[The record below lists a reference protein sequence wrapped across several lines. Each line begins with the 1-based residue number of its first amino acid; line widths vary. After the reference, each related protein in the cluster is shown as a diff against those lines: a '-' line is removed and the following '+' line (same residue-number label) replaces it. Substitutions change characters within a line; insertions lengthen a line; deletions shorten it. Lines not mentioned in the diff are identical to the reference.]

1 MIFRLILQAL
11 QESIANQSQSSECC
25 TPAAN
30 PKPNLPDLYSDILVS
45 GSDMEAE
52 SKEHRSGNQS
62 SPDGGTAT
70 HKPTEVPFSEE
81 PEPLIDQRN
90 VPALRQSKA
99 ALEVKHKKN
108 DLDLFFRA
116 QITNMI
122 ALINLFLD
130 PQLDF
135 GWIESSELAAKAAG
149 RGINHARNLCRWV
162 VDYMQHGNL
171 PLNNYGQLNTS
182 ILGDEDLAQQIHL
195 HLLGIAKDGYVRAQD
210 VVDLMATP
218 DMKSYLGIKT
228 GITVCTAQRWLNAMK
243 WRYGKPSKGMY
254 LDGHE

>member
-1 MIFRLILQAL
+1 MLQAL

-30 PKPNLPDLYSDILVS
+30 PKSNLPDPYSDILVS

-62 SPDGGTAT
+62 SPDGGAAT

-90 VPALRQSKA
+90 VPALHRSKA

-116 QITNMI
+116 WITNMI

-149 RGINHARNLCRWV
+149 RGINHARNLRRWV

-171 PLNNYGQLNTS
+171 PLNNYGRLNTS
-182 ILGDEDLAQQIHL
+182 ILGDEDFAQQIHL
-195 HLLGIAKDGYVRAQD
+195 HLLGIAKDGYV
-210 VVDLMATP
+210 
-218 DMKSYLGIKT
+218 
-228 GITVCTAQRWLNAMK
+228 
-243 WRYGKPSKGMY
+243 
-254 LDGHE
+254 

>member
-11 QESIANQSQSSECC
+11 PESIANQSQSSECR

-52 SKEHRSGNQS
+52 SKDRSGNQS
-62 SPDGGTAT
+62 SPDGGAAT

-90 VPALRQSKA
+90 VPALRRSKA
-99 ALEVKHKKN
+99 ALQVKHKKN
-108 DLDLFFRA
+108 DLDR
-116 QITNMI
+116 
-122 ALINLFLD
+122 
-130 PQLDF
+130 
-135 GWIESSELAAKAAG
+135 
-149 RGINHARNLCRWV
+149 
-162 VDYMQHGNL
+162 
-171 PLNNYGQLNTS
+171 
-182 ILGDEDLAQQIHL
+182 
-195 HLLGIAKDGYVRAQD
+195 YVRAQD

-228 GITVCTAQRWLNAMK
+228 GITVRTAQRWLNAMK
-243 WRYGKPSKGMY
+243 WRYGKPSKGVY
-254 LDGHE
+254 LDGHERPDVDVVEYRKGFLKRMAEYSKRMTAYDKDGNILSEPTGIDFSAGIFPLDKVTQDESTFTMYDRRPR